1 MTGNLEGSVEGP
13 VEGRINIQL
22 LLQAGAANAVT
33 LRSSRPQLAQKIMV
47 GCSPA
52 RAAERAGLMFSLC
65 GKAQRIAAEL
75 ACEAAQN
82 SAPDAQ
88 TCAAREQRVLIEAG
102 LEHAWQLLLHW
113 PQRLSDVTHNH
124 MLQNRASLAA
134 LRKASLDPQ
143 RFVAVLD
150 DELRAVF
157 LGENAADWLQR
168 DLAAFDAWRQ
178 QAANVPTTSS
188 SATSMASSMASSMA
202 ALFATKEAATD
213 QGLAAT
219 PLLPPLDN
227 CAVWSP
233 AQCAALAQRA
243 FADANFSAQ
252 PTWQGGAAETGAIAR
267 QQAQPL
273 LAEWIA
279 RRGRGQGARLLARL
293 IELAELPS
301 RLKLRSGAVA
311 NVDVQAKVKTNTK
324 AFTLDDNV
332 GLSLVETSRGV
343 LMHCVRLADGKV
355 ADYRIVAPTEWNF
368 HPAGPLQQA
377 LALLPADADIVARA
391 QAICQSLDPCVAFE
405 IDVVDLR

>member
-1 MTGNLEGSVEGP
+1 
-13 VEGRINIQL
+13 
-22 LLQAGAANAVT
+22 
-33 LRSSRPQLAQKIMV
+33 
-47 GCSPA
+47 
-52 RAAERAGLMFSLC
+52 
-65 GKAQRIAAEL
+65 
-75 ACEAAQN
+75 
-82 SAPDAQ
+82 
-88 TCAAREQRVLIEAG
+88 
-102 LEHAWQLLLHW
+102 
-113 PQRLSDVTHNH
+113 
-124 MLQNRASLAA
+124 
-134 LRKASLDPQ
+134 
-143 RFVAVLD
+143 
-150 DELRAVF
+150 
-157 LGENAADWLQR
+157 
-168 DLAAFDAWRQ
+168 
-178 QAANVPTTSS
+178 
-188 SATSMASSMASSMA
+188 MA
-202 ALFATKEAATD
+202 ALFSTKAAAD

-311 NVDVQAKVKTNTK
+311 NADVQAKVKTNTK

>member
-1 MTGNLEGSVEGP
+1 
-13 VEGRINIQL
+13 
-22 LLQAGAANAVT
+22 
-33 LRSSRPQLAQKIMV
+33 
-47 GCSPA
+47 
-52 RAAERAGLMFSLC
+52 
-65 GKAQRIAAEL
+65 
-75 ACEAAQN
+75 
-82 SAPDAQ
+82 
-88 TCAAREQRVLIEAG
+88 
-102 LEHAWQLLLHW
+102 
-113 PQRLSDVTHNH
+113 
-124 MLQNRASLAA
+124 
-134 LRKASLDPQ
+134 
-143 RFVAVLD
+143 
-150 DELRAVF
+150 
-157 LGENAADWLQR
+157 
-168 DLAAFDAWRQ
+168 
-178 QAANVPTTSS
+178 
-188 SATSMASSMASSMA
+188 
-202 ALFATKEAATD
+202 
-213 QGLAAT
+213 
-219 PLLPPLDN
+219 
-227 CAVWSP
+227 
-233 AQCAALAQRA
+233 LAQRA

-343 LMHCVRLADGKV
+343 LMHCVRLVDGKV